1 MRGKRLA
8 DLSPRDIDRMR
19 EVSDAN
25 ALDRHLAEQER
36 LEAEQEAREEAGD
49 VPVVCDACRSG
60 EIDRAEGRCGVC
72 GSSFRWDLEV
82 LADSLA
88 PDGEG

>member
-1 MRGKRLA
+1 VRRLA

-19 EVSDAN
+19 ESSDAA

-36 LEAEQEAREEAGD
+36 LEAEQEAREEHGD

-60 EIDRAEGRCGVC
+60 EIDREEGRCSVC

-82 LADSLA
+82 LGDCLA
-88 PDGEG
+88 PPSEG